1 MLCTPTGPEGGF
13 NFGQKQIEPD
23 EFYPRPSTSV
33 MSTLGPMVVM
43 EGTQSNGQMPP
54 NSNMVQ
60 MAPQGPYFHQI
71 PNQIPPQFMTYRGP
85 PPGQHI
91 SVPSSAAP
99 PPAPSTT
106 SLNRSQRCGVCRGCQ
121 CKPCGQC
128 TYCQDSPQFGGP
140 GVKKQSCV
148 ERRCLRVLENR
159 LQRDAPTFKA
169 RVGCNQCEDC
179 KLPDCQTCLV
189 CLDKRFFDNRYMT
202 GALCA
207 KKRCNNA
214 TSLELP
220 IQNNNDRNSMK
231 RSYDHSNNFEYGGK
245 RMMNSNGMPGP
256 QVMMQRQIMP
266 MIPQDPYAIVRLQ
279 NIQQMPQQQMQI
291 NMQQF
296 NSNSLLM
303 PMNLPPNSISENS
316 LMNHNSLLPLKDPSI
331 NKQDSLDMNPPTPNS
346 LSTPT
351 SSMNL
356 SNPLNTQCNIQSN
369 LQQSVPSTQNLLMNN
384 TIMTSSSPAMYS
396 FSPINNINSPYM
408 PYSNTPPNFMPN
420 DKMFY
425 GEYHDMKQGQNGVD
439 PFTPPS
445 YAPETKSAV
454 ILQQL

>member
-1 MLCTPTGPEGGF
+1 
-13 NFGQKQIEPD
+13 
-23 EFYPRPSTSV
+23 
-33 MSTLGPMVVM
+33 MVVM
-43 EGTQSNGQMPP
+43 EGNQSNGQMPP
-54 NSNMVQ
+54 NQNLMQ
-60 MAPQGPYFHQI
+60 MNPQGPYFHQM
-71 PNQIPPQFMTYRGP
+71 PNQIPPQFMNFRGNAP
-85 PPGQHI
+85 VQHI

-99 PPAPSTT
+99 PPPPPSTT

-220 IQNNNDRNSMK
+220 IQNNNDRSSMK

-245 RMMNSNGMPGP
+245 RPMMNNGIMP
-256 QVMMQRQIMP
+256 QQIMMQRQIMP

-279 NIQQMPQQQMQI
+279 NMQQMPPQQMPHI

-303 PMNLPPNSISENS
+303 PMNPPPNSMNDNS
-316 LMNHNSLLPLKDPSI
+316 LINSQNSLLTIKEHPQLI
-331 NKQDSLDMNPPTPNS
+331 KQDSAEQNPPTPNS
-346 LSTPT
+346 MPTPT
-351 SSMNL
+351 SSMNPQ
-356 SNPLNTQCNIQSN
+356 NGQCHQ
-369 LQQSVPSTQNLLMNN
+369 PPASTNLLMNN
-384 TIMTSSSPAMYS
+384 TTMNAPVMTSSSPSMYS
-396 FSPINNINSPYM
+396 YSPINNVNSPYM
-408 PYSNTPPNFMPN
+408 NYNGTPPNFMPN

-425 GEYHDMKQGQNGVD
+425 GEYQDMKQGQNGVD